1 MQEACRTIQFPSF
14 SDKMA
19 SVLLSIYG
27 VSSAVTC
34 CLVHCTADRKSP
46 CLQHPGV
53 QLHPFLLVTAWT
65 LLAPIWCAKTKRVH
79 GHCLTPHTPLKR
91 GGLEAT
97 EHQLL
102 WCDSGWH
109 RSTEMGQIITF
120 PIPCQESK
128 CNLLL
133 LAKTGVILIC
143 FWSLLQKQWSSW
155 ESDNTVFNP
164 TPLRLS
170 NYRKH
175 VCGICLRPPL
185 KKTEKL
191 HSIES
196 AGTSLFKKILK
207 CHQLLSNPRWTDH
220 RWSESLFFTNT
231 GHSQNITTSRCLM
244 ADH

>member
-133 LAKTGVILIC
+133 LAKTGVTLIC
-143 FWSLLQKQWSSW
+143 WALSWVFGLYFKNNGPAESL
-155 ESDNTVFNP
+155 T
-164 TPLRLS
+164 TPFL
-170 NYRKH
+170 
-175 VCGICLRPPL
+175 IP
-185 KKTEKL
+185 L
-191 HSIES
+191 HSVCQITGNTSVES
-196 AGTSLFKKILK
+196 VFDPL
-207 CHQLLSNPRWTDH
+207 
-220 RWSESLFFTNT
+220 
-231 GHSQNITTSRCLM
+231 
-244 ADH
+244 